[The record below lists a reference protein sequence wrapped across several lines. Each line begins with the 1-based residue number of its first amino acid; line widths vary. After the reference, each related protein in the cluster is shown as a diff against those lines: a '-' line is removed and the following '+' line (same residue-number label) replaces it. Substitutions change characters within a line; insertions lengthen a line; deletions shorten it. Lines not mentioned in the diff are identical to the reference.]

1 MNKGW
6 GIIALVVAGL
16 YWLQA
21 VLIPLALAVLLT
33 FLLSPVVGTLQ
44 RRGLGRVP
52 SVLVTVLLAL
62 SILGGIGWTLTRQL
76 VTLADE
82 LPRYSLNIHHRIAD
96 LRGASKGGSVEKVQ
110 KTVEDVVGEIQKTDT
125 PGVTRQKPVAVVLE
139 PPSILVHLPN
149 LLQALASAGV
159 VTVLMI
165 FMLLERRELRDR
177 VILLIGYRRMT
188 ATTRALDE
196 AGARISRYLLMQSI
210 INGSFGV
217 AVGLGLFLIGVPYA
231 VTWGSLAAALR
242 FIPYLGAFVAALL
255 PLALSLA
262 VFPGWLQPALVVG
275 LFLVLEPITGS
286 VMEPWLYGQ
295 SAGVSQVALLI
306 AVTFWAWLW
315 GPVGLLM
322 ATPLTVCLIVLGKHL
337 PALGFIVVLMG
348 DRPVIEAKARYYQR
362 LLARDQDEATDIV
375 EAYVNTDG
383 RESVYDTVLLPAL
396 YYAKQDRDRG
406 LLSEGDAQ
414 FVGQATR
421 EILDVLAHDAPAPS
435 ERDPGDHPGTD
446 TRVRI
451 VGCPARDEA
460 DVLALEMVRH
470 LLDPARYRMEVSRTG
485 MLVAEVLA
493 WVDLHRPAL
502 VCIGAV
508 APGGLSQA
516 RHLCKRLRSQC
527 PELKIVVGR
536 WGLHDEKDADR
547 QHLLAAGADH
557 VETTVLDTQR
567 TLALVGLTRGQ
578 PRPGV
583 ATAAGSGGRCPSR
596 AAGGCDWRPALSAAV
611 AVEASASEQTA
622 RRLYPAVRSV
632 HRPCCRRRPFV
643 GWIRPRSLLP
653 RQSRAVLARV
663 LAIDPASA
671 PAASAAA
678 PGPAAGPD
686 ACAP

>member
-6 GIIALVVAGL
+6 GIIALVLAGL

-33 FLLSPVVGTLQ
+33 FLLSPVVSTLQ

-52 SVLVTVLLAL
+52 SVLVTALLAL

-82 LPRYSLNIHHRIAD
+82 LPRYSLNIHRRIAD
-96 LRGASKGGSVEKVQ
+96 LRGASKGGFVEKVQ
-110 KTVEDVVGEIQKTDT
+110 KAVEDVVGEIQKTDT
-125 PGVTRQKPVAVVLE
+125 LGVTRQKPVAVVLE
-139 PPSILVHLPN
+139 PPSILIHLPN
-149 LLQALASAGV
+149 LLQALAGAGV
-159 VTVLMI
+159 VTVLVI

-242 FIPYLGAFVAALL
+242 FIPYLGAFIAVLL

-275 LFLVLEPITGS
+275 LFLVLELITGS

-306 AVTFWAWLW
+306 ALTFWTWLW

-362 LLARDQDEATDIV
+362 LLARDQDEAIDIV

-470 LLDPARYRMEVSRTG
+470 LLDPARYRMEVSRAG

-502 VCIGAV
+502 LCIGAV

-567 TLALVGLTRGQ
+567 TLAQLGLTLG
-578 PRPGV
+578 
-583 ATAAGSGGRCPSR
+583 R
-596 AAGGCDWRPALSAAV
+596 AAPESPPTPAPEVVPWTTPTTS
-611 AVEASASEQTA
+611 TA
-622 RRLYPAVRSV
+622 
-632 HRPCCRRRPFV
+632 HE
-643 GWIRPRSLLP
+643 
-653 RQSRAVLARV
+653 RARGAE
-663 LAIDPASA
+663 PT
-671 PAASAAA
+671 P
-678 PGPAAGPD
+678 
-686 ACAP
+686 

>member
-1 MNKGW
+1 MPKSW

-21 VLIPLALAVLLT
+21 VLIPMALAVLLT

-62 SILGGIGWTLTRQL
+62 AILGGTGWTLTRQL

-96 LRGASKGGSVEKVQ
+96 LRGASQGGSMEKVQ
-110 KTVEDVVGEIQKTDT
+110 KAVEDVVGELQKTGKV
-125 PGVTRQKPVAVVLE
+125 GVLGRQPLAVVLE
-139 PPSILVHLPN
+139 PPSILAHLPS
-149 LLQALASAGV
+149 LLQALTSAAV

-188 ATTRALDE
+188 ATTKALDE
-196 AGARISRYLLMQSI
+196 AGVRISRYLLMQSI

-242 FIPYLGAFVAALL
+242 FIPYLGAFVAVLL

-262 VFPGWLQPALVVG
+262 VDPGWLQPALVVG
-275 LFLVLEPITGS
+275 LFLVLELITGW

-295 SAGVSQVALLI
+295 SAGVSPVALLI
-306 AVTFWAWLW
+306 ALTFWTWLW

-322 ATPLTVCLIVLGKHL
+322 ATPLTVCLVVLGKYL

-362 LLARDQDEATDIV
+362 LLARDQDEAIDIV

-383 RESVYDTVLLPAL
+383 RESVYDAVLLPAL

-421 EILDVLAHDAPAPS
+421 EILDVLARDAPAHS
-435 ERDPGDHPGTD
+435 ERDTGDLSVSDPGDTP
-446 TRVRI
+446 VRI
-451 VGCPARDEA
+451 LGCPARDEA
-460 DVLALEMVRH
+460 DGVALEMVRH
-470 LLDPARYRMEVSRTG
+470 LLDPARYRIEVSGTG
-485 MLVAEVLA
+485 MLTAEVVA
-493 WVDLHRPAL
+493 RVDLDRPAL
-502 VCIGAV
+502 LCIGAV

-516 RHLCKRLRSQC
+516 RHLCKRLRSLY

-536 WGLHDEKDADR
+536 WGLHDEKDTDR
-547 QHLLAAGADH
+547 QHLLAAGADY

-567 TLALVGLTRGQ
+567 TLAQVGLTLG
-578 PRPGV
+578 RPAPESPPTLV
-583 ATAAGSGGRCPSR
+583 PEIAPWTTSTTVTAGSRT
-596 AAGGCDWRPALSAAV
+596 D
-611 AVEASASEQTA
+611 
-622 RRLYPAVRSV
+622 
-632 HRPCCRRRPFV
+632 
-643 GWIRPRSLLP
+643 
-653 RQSRAVLARV
+653 
-663 LAIDPASA
+663 
-671 PAASAAA
+671 
-678 PGPAAGPD
+678 
-686 ACAP
+686 

>member
-1 MNKGW
+1 
-6 GIIALVVAGL
+6 
-16 YWLQA
+16 
-21 VLIPLALAVLLT
+21 
-33 FLLSPVVGTLQ
+33 
-44 RRGLGRVP
+44 
-52 SVLVTVLLAL
+52 
-62 SILGGIGWTLTRQL
+62 
-76 VTLADE
+76 
-82 LPRYSLNIHHRIAD
+82 
-96 LRGASKGGSVEKVQ
+96 
-110 KTVEDVVGEIQKTDT
+110 
-125 PGVTRQKPVAVVLE
+125 
-139 PPSILVHLPN
+139 
-149 LLQALASAGV
+149 
-159 VTVLMI
+159 
-165 FMLLERRELRDR
+165 
-177 VILLIGYRRMT
+177 
-188 ATTRALDE
+188 
-196 AGARISRYLLMQSI
+196 
-210 INGSFGV
+210 
-217 AVGLGLFLIGVPYA
+217 
-231 VTWGSLAAALR
+231 
-242 FIPYLGAFVAALL
+242 
-255 PLALSLA
+255 
-262 VFPGWLQPALVVG
+262 
-275 LFLVLEPITGS
+275 
-286 VMEPWLYGQ
+286 MEPWLYGQ
-295 SAGVSQVALLI
+295 SAGVSHVALLI
-306 AVTFWAWLW
+306 ALTFWTWLW

-362 LLARDQDEATDIV
+362 LLARDQDEAADIV

-460 DVLALEMVRH
+460 DVLALEMVGH

-502 VCIGAV
+502 LCIGAV

-536 WGLHDEKDADR
+536 WGLHDEQDADR

-567 TLALVGLTRGQ
+567 TLVLVGLTRGH
-578 PRPGV
+578 PAPESPPTPAPEV
-583 ATAAGSGGRCPSR
+583 VPWTAPTTATALGR
-596 AAGGCDWRPALSAAV
+596 AQGA
-611 AVEASASEQTA
+611 
-622 RRLYPAVRSV
+622 
-632 HRPCCRRRPFV
+632 
-643 GWIRPRSLLP
+643 
-653 RQSRAVLARV
+653 
-663 LAIDPASA
+663 
-671 PAASAAA
+671 
-678 PGPAAGPD
+678 
-686 ACAP
+686 

>member
-16 YWLQA
+16 YWLQG
-21 VLIPLALAVLLT
+21 VLIPIALAVLLT
-33 FLLSPVVGTLQ
+33 FLLSPVVGSLQ

-52 SVLVTVLLAL
+52 AVLVTVILAL
-62 SILGGIGWTLTRQL
+62 SILGGIGWAVTRQL

-82 LPRYSLNIHHRIAD
+82 LPQYSLNIQHRIAD

-110 KTVEDVVGEIQKTDT
+110 KTVEDVVGEIQKADKA
-125 PGVTRQKPVAVVLE
+125 GLTRQKPVAVVLE
-139 PPSILVHLPN
+139 SRSILGHLPT
-149 LLQALASAGV
+149 LLQALASALV

-165 FMLLERRELRDR
+165 FMLLERREIRDR
-177 VILLIGYRRMT
+177 LILLIGYRRMT
-188 ATTRALDE
+188 ATTKALDE
-196 AGARISRYLLMQSI
+196 AGTRISRYLLMQSI

-231 VTWGSLAAALR
+231 VIWGSLAAALR
-242 FIPYLGAFVAALL
+242 FIPYVGAFVAALL

-262 VFPGWLQPALVVG
+262 VLPGWLQPALVVG
-275 LFLVLEPITGS
+275 LFLVLELVTNV

-306 AVTFWAWLW
+306 AVIFWSWLW
-315 GPVGLLM
+315 GPVGLLL

-375 EAYVNTDG
+375 EAYVSADG

-421 EILDVLAHDAPAPS
+421 EILDVLAHDTPALS
-435 ERDPGDHPGTD
+435 ERDTGDLSVSDPGAD

-460 DVLALEMVRH
+460 DALALEMVRH
-470 LLDPARYRMEVSRTG
+470 LLDPARYRLEVSETG
-485 MLVAEVLA
+485 MLTAEVVA

-502 VCIGAV
+502 LCIGAV

-557 VETTVLDTQR
+557 IETTVLDTQR
-567 TLALVGLTRGQ
+567 TLAQLGLTLG
-578 PRPGV
+578 
-583 ATAAGSGGRCPSR
+583 
-596 AAGGCDWRPALSAAV
+596 RPAPESPPTPPLEVVPWTAPTTATLFGQGQD
-611 AVEASASEQTA
+611 AS
-622 RRLYPAVRSV
+622 
-632 HRPCCRRRPFV
+632 
-643 GWIRPRSLLP
+643 
-653 RQSRAVLARV
+653 
-663 LAIDPASA
+663 PAS
-671 PAASAAA
+671 
-678 PGPAAGPD
+678 
-686 ACAP
+686 

>member
-6 GIIALVVAGL
+6 GIIALVVAAL
-16 YWLQA
+16 YWLQG
-21 VLIPLALAVLLT
+21 VLIPMALAVLLT

-52 SVLVTVLLAL
+52 AVLVTVVLAL
-62 SILGGIGWTLTRQL
+62 SVLGGIGWALTHQL

-82 LPRYSLNIHHRIAD
+82 LPRYSLNIQHRIAD
-96 LRGASKGGSVEKVQ
+96 VRGASKGGSVEKVQ
-110 KTVEDVVGEIQKTDT
+110 KTVDDVVGEIQKTDK
-125 PGVTRQKPVAVVLE
+125 PGVTRQRPVAVALE
-139 PPSILVHLPN
+139 PPSILAHLPT
-149 LLQALASAGV
+149 LLQALASALV

-177 VILLIGYRRMT
+177 LILLIGYRRMT

-231 VTWGSLAAALR
+231 VIWGSLAAALR
-242 FIPYLGAFVAALL
+242 FIPYVGSSVAAVLA
-255 PLALSLA
+255 LALSLA

-275 LFLVLEPITGS
+275 LFLVLDLVIM
-286 VMEPWLYGQ
+286 VIEPWLYGQ

-306 AVTFWAWLW
+306 AVIFWTWLW
-315 GPVGLLM
+315 GPVGLLL
-322 ATPLTVCLIVLGKHL
+322 ATPLTVCLVVLGKHL
-337 PALGFIVVLMG
+337 PALGFIVVLLG

-362 LLARDQDEATDIV
+362 LLARDQDEAADIV
-375 EAYVNTDG
+375 EAYVNEDG
-383 RESVYDTVLLPAL
+383 RESVYDAVLLPAL

-406 LLSEGDAQ
+406 LLTEGDAQ

-421 EILDVLAHDAPAPS
+421 EILDDLAHDASAPP
-435 ERDPGDHPGTD
+435 ERDTGDLSVSDPGAD
-446 TRVRI
+446 TRVQI

-460 DVLALEMVRH
+460 DALALEMVRH
-470 LLDPARYRMEVSRTG
+470 LLDPARYRIEMIGAS
-485 MLVAEVLA
+485 MLTAEVVA

-502 VCIGAV
+502 LCIGAV

-536 WGLHDEKDADR
+536 WGLHDEKDLDR

-567 TLALVGLTRGQ
+567 TLTQVGLTLE
-578 PRPGV
+578 
-583 ATAAGSGGRCPSR
+583 
-596 AAGGCDWRPALSAAV
+596 RPAPALGKDAPV
-611 AVEASASEQTA
+611 TA
-622 RRLYPAVRSV
+622 E
-632 HRPCCRRRPFV
+632 
-643 GWIRPRSLLP
+643 G
-653 RQSRAVLARV
+653 
-663 LAIDPASA
+663 
-671 PAASAAA
+671 
-678 PGPAAGPD
+678 
-686 ACAP
+686 

>member
-1 MNKGW
+1 MNKSW

-21 VLIPLALAVLLT
+21 VLIPMALAVLLT
-33 FLLSPVVGTLQ
+33 FLLSPVVGILQ
-44 RRGLGRVP
+44 RRGLGRVLA
-52 SVLVTVLLAL
+52 VLVTVVLAL
-62 SILGGIGWTLTRQL
+62 SLLGGIGWTLTRQL

-82 LPRYSLNIHHRIAD
+82 LPRYSLNIHHRIAN

-110 KTVEDVVGEIQKTDT
+110 KTVEDVVGEIQKTDKLT
-125 PGVTRQKPVAVVLE
+125 GPKPVAVVLE
-139 PPSILVHLPN
+139 PPSILAHLPN
-149 LLQALASAGV
+149 FLQALASAGV
-159 VTVLMI
+159 VAVLAI

-231 VTWGSLAAALR
+231 VIWGSLAAALR
-242 FIPYLGAFVAALL
+242 FIPYVGAFVAALL

-275 LFLVLEPITGS
+275 LFLVLELVTS
-286 VMEPWLYGQ
+286 MVMEPWLYGQ
-295 SAGVSQVALLI
+295 SAGVSQLALLV
-306 AVTFWAWLW
+306 AVTFWTWLW
-315 GPVGLLM
+315 GPVGLLL

-337 PALGFIVVLMG
+337 PGLGFIVVLMG
-348 DRPVIEAKARYYQR
+348 DRPVIEPKARYYQR

-375 EAYVNTDG
+375 EAYVSADG
-383 RESVYDTVLLPAL
+383 RESVYDAVLLPAL

-421 EILDVLAHDAPAPS
+421 EILDVLAHDVPGPS
-435 ERDPGDHPGTD
+435 ESDPGDLSVGGPGAD

-460 DVLALEMVRH
+460 DALALEMVRH
-470 LLDPARYRMEVSRTG
+470 LLDPARYRIEVIGDS
-485 MLVAEVLA
+485 MLTAEVVA

-502 VCIGAV
+502 LCIGAV

-547 QHLLAAGADH
+547 QHLLAAGADY
-557 VETTVLDTQR
+557 VETTLLDTQR
-567 TLALVGLTRGQ
+567 ALAQVGLTLG
-578 PRPGV
+578 PRAPESPPTLGPEVVPG
-583 ATAAGSGGRCPSR
+583 
-596 AAGGCDWRPALSAAV
+596 
-611 AVEASASEQTA
+611 
-622 RRLYPAVRSV
+622 
-632 HRPCCRRRPFV
+632 
-643 GWIRPRSLLP
+643 
-653 RQSRAVLARV
+653 
-663 LAIDPASA
+663 
-671 PAASAAA
+671 
-678 PGPAAGPD
+678 
-686 ACAP
+686 

>member
-1 MNKGW
+1 MPKGW

-33 FLLSPVVGTLQ
+33 FLLSPVVGALQ

-62 SILGGIGWTLTRQL
+62 SILGAIGWTLTRQL

-96 LRGASKGGSVEKVQ
+96 LRGASQGGSMEKVQ
-110 KTVEDVVGEIQKTDT
+110 KAVEDVVGEIQKTGKVGG
-125 PGVTRQKPVAVVLE
+125 PGPKPLAVVLE
-139 PPSILVHLPN
+139 PQSIFAHLPT

-188 ATTRALDE
+188 ATTKALDE
-196 AGARISRYLLMQSI
+196 AGVRISRYLLVQSL

-217 AVGLGLFLIGVPYA
+217 AVGLGLFLIGVPHA
-231 VTWGSLAAALR
+231 VTWGCLAAALR
-242 FIPYLGAFVAALL
+242 FIPYLGAFVALLL
-255 PLALSLA
+255 PLAVSLA

-275 LFLVLEPITGS
+275 LILVLELITGW

-295 SAGVSQVALLI
+295 SAGVSPVALLI
-306 AVTFWAWLW
+306 ALTFWTWLW

-337 PALGFIVVLMG
+337 PALRGIVVLMG

-362 LLARDQDEATDIV
+362 LLARDQDEAINIV
-375 EAYVNTDG
+375 EAYVSTDG
-383 RESVYDTVLLPAL
+383 RESVYDAVLLPAL

-421 EILDVLAHDAPAPS
+421 DILDVLAHDAPGPS
-435 ERDPGDHPGTD
+435 EKDTGDGSVSDPAGPP
-446 TRVRI
+446 VRI
-451 VGCPARDEA
+451 LGCPARDEA
-460 DVLALEMVRH
+460 DAVALEMVQH
-470 LLDPARYRMEVSRTG
+470 LLDPARYRIEVSGTG
-485 MLVAEVLA
+485 MLTAEVIA
-493 WVDLHRPAL
+493 RVDLDRPAL
-502 VCIGAV
+502 LCIGAV

-516 RHLCKRLRSQC
+516 RHLCKRLRSQY

-536 WGLHDEKDADR
+536 WGLHDAKDTDR
-547 QHLLAAGADH
+547 QHLLAAGADY

-567 TLALVGLTRGQ
+567 TLAQVGLTLGH
-578 PRPGV
+578 PAPESPPV
-583 ATAAGSGGRCPSR
+583 VPWITPTTVTALGR
-596 AAGGCDWRPALSAAV
+596 AQGA
-611 AVEASASEQTA
+611 
-622 RRLYPAVRSV
+622 
-632 HRPCCRRRPFV
+632 
-643 GWIRPRSLLP
+643 
-653 RQSRAVLARV
+653 
-663 LAIDPASA
+663 
-671 PAASAAA
+671 
-678 PGPAAGPD
+678 
-686 ACAP
+686 

>member
-1 MNKGW
+1 VNKGW
-6 GIIALVVAGL
+6 GIVALVVVGL

-62 SILGGIGWTLTRQL
+62 SILGVIGWTLTRQL

-82 LPRYSLNIHHRIAD
+82 LPQYSLNVHQRIAD
-96 LRGASKGGSVEKVQ
+96 LHGASQGGSMEKVQ
-110 KTVEDVVGEIQKTDT
+110 QAVEDVVGELQKTGKGG
-125 PGVTRQKPVAVVLE
+125 PGPKPLAVVLE
-139 PPSILVHLPN
+139 PPSILAHLPT

-210 INGSFGV
+210 IDGSFGV

-231 VTWGSLAAALR
+231 VIWGSLAAALR
-242 FIPYLGAFVAALL
+242 FIPYVGTFVAALL

-275 LFLVLEPITGS
+275 LFFVLQLVAGS

-306 AVTFWAWLW
+306 AVIFWAWLW
-315 GPVGLLM
+315 GPVGLLL

-362 LLARDQDEATDIV
+362 LLARDQDEAADIV
-375 EAYVNTDG
+375 ETYVNADG
-383 RESVYDTVLLPAL
+383 RESVYDAVLLPAL

-414 FVGQATR
+414 FVEQATR
-421 EILDVLAHDAPAPS
+421 EILDVLAHDTPAPS
-435 ERDPGDHPGTD
+435 ERDTGNLSVSDPGAD

-451 VGCPARDEA
+451 AGCPVRDEA
-460 DVLALEMVRH
+460 DALALEMVRH
-470 LLDPARYRMEVSRTG
+470 LLDPARYRIEVIGTG
-485 MLVAEVLA
+485 MLTAEVVA
-493 WVDLHRPAL
+493 WVDLHRPVL
-502 VCIGAV
+502 LCIGAV

-527 PELKIVVGR
+527 PELTIVVGR
-536 WGLHDEKDADR
+536 WGLHDEKETDR

-567 TLALVGLTRGQ
+567 ALAQVGLTLG
-578 PRPGV
+578 
-583 ATAAGSGGRCPSR
+583 
-596 AAGGCDWRPALSAAV
+596 RPAPES
-611 AVEASASEQTA
+611 
-622 RRLYPAVRSV
+622 P
-632 HRPCCRRRPFV
+632 PP
-643 GWIRPRSLLP
+643 
-653 RQSRAVLARV
+653 LAPEV
-663 LAIDPASA
+663 VP
-671 PAASAAA
+671 
-678 PGPAAGPD
+678 
-686 ACAP
+686 

>member
-1 MNKGW
+1 MSKSW
-6 GIIALVVAGL
+6 GIIALVVGGL

-21 VLIPLALAVLLT
+21 VLIPMALAVLLT
-33 FLLSPVVGTLQ
+33 FLLSPVVGALQ

-52 SVLVTVLLAL
+52 AVLVTVVLAL
-62 SILGGIGWTLTRQL
+62 SVLGGIGWTLTRQL
-76 VTLADE
+76 MTLADE
-82 LPRYSLNIHHRIAD
+82 LPRYSLNIHQRIAD

-110 KTVEDVVGEIQKTDT
+110 KTVEDVVGEIQKTDKLT
-125 PGVTRQKPVAVVLE
+125 GAKPVAVVLK
-139 PPSILVHLPN
+139 PPSILVHLPT
-149 LLQALASAGV
+149 LLQALASAVV
-159 VTVLMI
+159 VTVLTI

-231 VTWGSLAAALR
+231 VIWGSLAATLR
-242 FIPYLGAFVAALL
+242 FIPYVGAFVAALL

-275 LFLVLEPITGS
+275 LFLVLELVTS
-286 VMEPWLYGQ
+286 MVMEPWLYGQ

-306 AVTFWAWLW
+306 AVIFWTWLW
-315 GPVGLLM
+315 GPVGLLL

-375 EAYVNTDG
+375 EAYVSADG
-383 RESVYDTVLLPAL
+383 RESVYDAVLLPAL

-406 LLSEGDAQ
+406 LLTEDDAQ

-435 ERDPGDHPGTD
+435 ERDPGELSVSGPDANTQ
-446 TRVRI
+446 VQI
-451 VGCPARDEA
+451 IGCPARDEA
-460 DVLALEMVRH
+460 DALALEMVRH
-470 LLDPARYRMEVSRTG
+470 LLDPARYRIEVRGTG
-485 MLVAEVLA
+485 MLTAEVVA

-502 VCIGAV
+502 LCIGTV

-536 WGLHDEKDADR
+536 WGLHDEKDTDR
-547 QHLLAAGADH
+547 QDLLAAGADY

-567 TLALVGLTRGQ
+567 ALAQVGLTLGH
-578 PRPGV
+578 PAPESPPTLVPEV
-583 ATAAGSGGRCPSR
+583 AP
-596 AAGGCDWRPALSAAV
+596 
-611 AVEASASEQTA
+611 
-622 RRLYPAVRSV
+622 
-632 HRPCCRRRPFV
+632 
-643 GWIRPRSLLP
+643 
-653 RQSRAVLARV
+653 
-663 LAIDPASA
+663 
-671 PAASAAA
+671 
-678 PGPAAGPD
+678 
-686 ACAP
+686 

>member
-6 GIIALVVAGL
+6 GILALVVAGL

-62 SILGGIGWTLTRQL
+62 SILGATGWTLTRQL

-82 LPRYSLNIHHRIAD
+82 LPRYRLNIHHRIAD
-96 LRGASKGGSVEKVQ
+96 LRGASQGGSMEKVQ
-110 KTVEDVVGEIQKTDT
+110 HAVEDVVGELQKTGKAGG
-125 PGVTRQKPVAVVLE
+125 PGPKPLAVVLE
-139 PPSILVHLPN
+139 PPSILAHLPT

-188 ATTRALDE
+188 AATKALDE
-196 AGARISRYLLMQSI
+196 AGARISRYLLMQSL
-210 INGSFGV
+210 INGGFGV
-217 AVGLGLFLIGVPYA
+217 AVGLGLFLVGVPYA
-231 VTWGSLAAALR
+231 VTWGCLAAALR
-242 FIPYLGAFVAALL
+242 FIPYLGAFVALLL

-275 LFLVLEPITGS
+275 LFLVLELTTGW

-295 SAGVSQVALLI
+295 SAGVSPVALLI
-306 AVTFWAWLW
+306 ALTFWTWLW

-322 ATPLTVCLIVLGKHL
+322 ATPLTVCLLVLGKHL
-337 PALGFIVVLMG
+337 PALRSIVVLMG

-362 LLARDQDEATDIV
+362 LLARDQDEAIDIV
-375 EAYVNTDG
+375 EACVNTDG
-383 RESVYDTVLLPAL
+383 RESVYDAVLLPAL

-406 LLSEGDAQ
+406 LLSEDDAQ

-421 EILDVLAHDAPAPS
+421 EILDVLAHDAPVS
-435 ERDPGDHPGTD
+435 SVRDSGNLSVNDPGDTP
-446 TRVRI
+446 VRI
-451 VGCPARDEA
+451 LGCPARDEA
-460 DVLALEMVRH
+460 DAVALEMVRH
-470 LLDPARYRMEVSRTG
+470 LLDPARYRIEVSGTG
-485 MLVAEVLA
+485 MLTAEVVA
-493 WVDLHRPAL
+493 RVDLDRPGL
-502 VCIGAV
+502 LCIGAV

-516 RHLCKRLRSQC
+516 RHLCKRLRSQY

-536 WGLHDEKDADR
+536 WGLHDEKDTDR
-547 QHLLAAGADH
+547 EHLLAAGADY

-567 TLALVGLTRGQ
+567 ALAQVALTLG
-578 PRPGV
+578 
-583 ATAAGSGGRCPSR
+583 
-596 AAGGCDWRPALSAAV
+596 RPARESPPTLVPEVVPWIAPTMG
-611 AVEASASEQTA
+611 TA
-622 RRLYPAVRSV
+622 LE
-632 HRPCCRRRPFV
+632 
-643 GWIRPRSLLP
+643 
-653 RQSRAVLARV
+653 RAQGA
-663 LAIDPASA
+663 
-671 PAASAAA
+671 
-678 PGPAAGPD
+678 
-686 ACAP
+686 

>member
-1 MNKGW
+1 MKAW

-33 FLLSPVVGTLQ
+33 FLLSPVVSTLQ

-52 SVLVTVLLAL
+52 SVLLTAFLAL
-62 SILGGIGWTLTRQL
+62 SILGGIGWTLTRQV
-76 VTLADE
+76 VTLADD
-82 LPRYSLNIHHRIAD
+82 LPRYSLNIRQRIAD
-96 LRGASKGGSVEKVQ
+96 LRGASKGSSVEKVQ
-110 KTVEDVVGEIQKTDT
+110 KAVEDVVGEIQKTGAPSVT
-125 PGVTRQKPVAVVLE
+125 PQKPPLAVVLQSS
-139 PPSILVHLPN
+139 SILVHLPN
-149 LLQALASAGV
+149 LLHALAAAGV
-159 VTVLMI
+159 VTVLVI
-165 FMLLERRELRDR
+165 FMLLERLELRDR

-210 INGSFGV
+210 VNGSFGV

-231 VTWGSLAAALR
+231 VTWGCLAAALR
-242 FIPYLGAFVAALL
+242 FIPYLGAFVALLL
-255 PLALSLA
+255 PLAISLA
-262 VFPGWLQPALVVG
+262 VFPGWLEPALVVG
-275 LFLVLEPITGS
+275 LFLVLELITGS
-286 VMEPWLYGQ
+286 GLEPWLYGQ

-306 AVTFWAWLW
+306 ALIFWAWLW

-337 PALGFIVVLMG
+337 PALGFLVVLMG

-362 LLARDQDEATDIV
+362 LLARDQDEASDIV
-375 EAYVNTDG
+375 EAYVSTDG

-421 EILDVLAHDAPAPS
+421 EILDVLAHDARAS
-435 ERDPGDHPGTD
+435 AERDPGDPLGSD
-446 TRVRI
+446 TPVRI
-451 VGCPARDEA
+451 VGCPAQDEA
-460 DVLALEMVRH
+460 DVLGLEMLRH

-485 MLVAEVLA
+485 TPVVELLA

-508 APGGLSQA
+508 GPGGLSQA

-536 WGLHDEKDADR
+536 WGLHDELDADC
-547 QHLLAAGADH
+547 QQLLAAGADH
-557 VETTVLDTQR
+557 VETTVIDTQR
-567 TLALVGLTRGQ
+567 TLVLVGLALGHAAPEPLTD
-578 PRPGV
+578 
-583 ATAAGSGGRCPSR
+583 AGSGDGAMGRPDDGHRARACPGRVTGVVRRGRCRR
-596 AAGGCDWRPALSAAV
+596 AHS
-611 AVEASASEQTA
+611 
-622 RRLYPAVRSV
+622 
-632 HRPCCRRRPFV
+632 
-643 GWIRPRSLLP
+643 
-653 RQSRAVLARV
+653 
-663 LAIDPASA
+663 
-671 PAASAAA
+671 
-678 PGPAAGPD
+678 
-686 ACAP
+686 

>member
-21 VLIPLALAVLLT
+21 VLIPLALAVLLS
-33 FLLSPVVGTLQ
+33 FLLSPVVSTLQ

-62 SILGGIGWTLTRQL
+62 SILGGIGWTLTRQV

-82 LPRYSLNIHHRIAD
+82 LPQYRLNIHHRIAD
-96 LRGASKGGSVEKVQ
+96 LRGASKGGTMEKVQ
-110 KTVEDVVGEIQKTDT
+110 KAVEDLVGEIQKTDT
-125 PGVTRQKPVAVVLE
+125 LDVTRQKPVAVVLE
-139 PPSILVHLPN
+139 APSILVHLPN

-159 VTVLMI
+159 VAVLVI

-210 INGSFGV
+210 INGGFGV

-242 FIPYLGAFVAALL
+242 FIPYLGAFVAMLL

-306 AVTFWAWLW
+306 ALTFWTWLW
-315 GPVGLLM
+315 GPAGLLM
-322 ATPLTVCLIVLGKHL
+322 ATPLTVCLVVLGKHL

-362 LLARDQDEATDIV
+362 LLARDQDEASDIV

-435 ERDPGDHPGTD
+435 EGDPGDRPGSD

-460 DVLALEMVRH
+460 DVLAFEMVRH
-470 LLDPARYRMEVSRTG
+470 LLDSARYRMEVSRPG

-502 VCIGAV
+502 LCIGAV

-516 RHLCKRLRSQC
+516 RHLCKRLRSQY
-527 PELKIVVGR
+527 PELNIVVGR
-536 WGLHDEKDADR
+536 WGLHDEQDADR

-567 TLALVGLTRGQ
+567 RLVLVGLTRGH
-578 PRPGV
+578 PAPESPPPPAPEV
-583 ATAAGSGGRCPSR
+583 ALRTVPTTVTALGRTQ
-596 AAGGCDWRPALSAAV
+596 AA
-611 AVEASASEQTA
+611 
-622 RRLYPAVRSV
+622 
-632 HRPCCRRRPFV
+632 
-643 GWIRPRSLLP
+643 
-653 RQSRAVLARV
+653 
-663 LAIDPASA
+663 
-671 PAASAAA
+671 
-678 PGPAAGPD
+678 
-686 ACAP
+686 

>member
-1 MNKGW
+1 MGWMVQHSGRKTSTSDMNKGW
-6 GIIALVVAGL
+6 VIIALVVAGL

-21 VLIPLALAVLLT
+21 VLIPIALAILLT

-52 SVLVTVLLAL
+52 AVLVTVVLAL
-62 SILGGIGWTLTRQL
+62 SVLGGIGWMLTHQL
-76 VTLADE
+76 LTLADE
-82 LPRYSLNIHHRIAD
+82 LPRYSLNIHHRITD

-110 KTVEDVVGEIQKTDT
+110 KTVEDVVGEIQKTDKA
-125 PGVTRQKPVAVVLE
+125 TRQKPIAVVLE
-139 PPSILVHLPN
+139 PPSILAHLPT
-149 LLQALASAGV
+149 LLQALASAVV

-165 FMLLERRELRDR
+165 FMLLERREFRDR
-177 VILLIGYRRMT
+177 MILLIGYRRMT

-196 AGARISRYLLMQSI
+196 AGARISRYLLTQSI
-210 INGSFGV
+210 INGSFGA
-217 AVGLGLFLIGVPYA
+217 AVGLGLFLIGIPYA
-231 VTWGSLAAALR
+231 VIWGALAAALR
-242 FIPYLGAFVAALL
+242 FIPYVGAFVAALL

-275 LFLVLEPITGS
+275 LFLVLDLVTS
-286 VMEPWLYGQ
+286 TVMEPWLYGQ

-306 AVTFWAWLW
+306 AVTFWTWLW
-315 GPVGLLM
+315 GPVGLLL

-375 EAYVNTDG
+375 EAYVSANG
-383 RESVYDTVLLPAL
+383 RESIYDAVLLPAL

-406 LLSEGDAQ
+406 LLTEGDAQ

-435 ERDPGDHPGTD
+435 ERDPGADIWI
-446 TRVRI
+446 RI

-460 DVLALEMVRH
+460 DALALEMVRH
-470 LLDPARYRMEVSRTG
+470 LLDPARYRIEVVGAS
-485 MLVAEVLA
+485 MLTAEVVA

-502 VCIGAV
+502 LCIGAV

-536 WGLHDEKDADR
+536 WGLHDEMETDR
-547 QHLLAAGADH
+547 QHLLAAGADY
-557 VETTVLDTQR
+557 VETTVLDTRR
-567 TLALVGLTRGQ
+567 TLAQAALTLG
-578 PRPGV
+578 
-583 ATAAGSGGRCPSR
+583 
-596 AAGGCDWRPALSAAV
+596 RPAQESPPTLV
-611 AVEASASEQTA
+611 
-622 RRLYPAVRSV
+622 P
-632 HRPCCRRRPFV
+632 V
-643 GWIRPRSLLP
+643 G
-653 RQSRAVLARV
+653 
-663 LAIDPASA
+663 
-671 PAASAAA
+671 
-678 PGPAAGPD
+678 
-686 ACAP
+686 

>member
-33 FLLSPVVGTLQ
+33 FLLSPVVGSLQ

-82 LPRYSLNIHHRIAD
+82 LPRYSLNIHRRIAD

-110 KTVEDVVGEIQKTDT
+110 KAVEDVVGEIQKTDT
-125 PGVTRQKPVAVVLE
+125 PGATRQKPVAVVLE

-149 LLQALASAGV
+149 LLQALASAGL

-210 INGSFGV
+210 INGSFGL

-231 VTWGSLAAALR
+231 VTWGPWRPPFGSSR
-242 FIPYLGAFVAALL
+242 TWGHSSRRSCRL
-255 PLALSLA
+255 PSVWRCSRGGSSRRWLS
-262 VFPGWLQPALVVG
+262 G
-275 LFLVLEPITGS
+275 LFLVLELITGS

-295 SAGVSQVALLI
+295 SAGVSHVALLI

-337 PALGFIVVLMG
+337 PALGFLVVLMG
-348 DRPVIEAKARYYQR
+348 DRPVTEAKARYYQR
-362 LLARDQDEATDIV
+362 LLARDLDEATDIV

-421 EILDVLAHDAPAPS
+421 EILDAARPRRARLRRAGPRGSPRHRHPGPDRRVSRSRRGGCLGARDGATPARPGAAPDGREQDRDAYGRGARLGRPAPPRACLHRDGGPWRLEPGATSLQAPALATSGAQDRGGSLGSPRRNGCRSPAAARGRSRSRRNDGARYTTDAGDGGAYARPRRSGIATDAGSRRRAMDRPDDSRRARAFSRRVTGILNRVDQDQGPRRNSFLAWAPS
-435 ERDPGDHPGTD
+435 LPGT
-446 TRVRI
+446 
-451 VGCPARDEA
+451 
-460 DVLALEMVRH
+460 
-470 LLDPARYRMEVSRTG
+470 
-485 MLVAEVLA
+485 LV
-493 WVDLHRPAL
+493 H
-502 VCIGAV
+502 
-508 APGGLSQA
+508 
-516 RHLCKRLRSQC
+516 
-527 PELKIVVGR
+527 
-536 WGLHDEKDADR
+536 
-547 QHLLAAGADH
+547 
-557 VETTVLDTQR
+557 
-567 TLALVGLTRGQ
+567 
-578 PRPGV
+578 
-583 ATAAGSGGRCPSR
+583 
-596 AAGGCDWRPALSAAV
+596 
-611 AVEASASEQTA
+611 
-622 RRLYPAVRSV
+622 
-632 HRPCCRRRPFV
+632 
-643 GWIRPRSLLP
+643 
-653 RQSRAVLARV
+653 
-663 LAIDPASA
+663 
-671 PAASAAA
+671 
-678 PGPAAGPD
+678 
-686 ACAP
+686 

>member
-1 MNKGW
+1 MDLPSVVTRGPTAD
-6 GIIALVVAGL
+6 GGHRGSPAHDLRPFVILATVALGLAGL

-21 VLIPLALAVLLT
+21 VLIPLALSVLLT

-52 SVLVTVLLAL
+52 AVLVTVVLAL
-62 SILGGIGWTLTRQL
+62 SVLGGLGWMLTRQL

-82 LPRYSLNIHHRIAD
+82 LPRYSLNVRQRIAD

-110 KTVEDVVGEIQKTDT
+110 KAVEDVVGEIQKTDT
-125 PGVTRQKPVAVVLE
+125 LGVARQKPVAVVLE
-139 PPSILVHLPN
+139 TPSILVHLPN
-149 LLQALASAGV
+149 LLQALVSAGV
-159 VTVLMI
+159 VTVLAI
-165 FMLLERRELRDR
+165 FMLLERREFRDR

-231 VTWGSLAAALR
+231 VTWGCLAAALR
-242 FIPYLGAFVAALL
+242 FIPYLGAFVALLL
-255 PLALSLA
+255 PLVLSLA

-275 LFLVLEPITGS
+275 LLLVLELITGS

-306 AVTFWAWLW
+306 ALTFWTWLW

-362 LLARDQDEATDIV
+362 LLARDQDEAIDIV

-396 YYAKQDRDRG
+396 YYAKQDHDRG

-421 EILDVLAHDAPAPS
+421 EILDVLVHDAPAPS

-446 TRVRI
+446 TRIQI

-470 LLDPARYRMEVSRTG
+470 LLDPARYQIEMIGTA
-485 MLVAEVLA
+485 MLTAEVVA
-493 WVDLHRPAL
+493 WVDQHRPPL
-502 VCIGAV
+502 LCIGAV
-508 APGGLSQA
+508 APGGLSQT

-547 QHLLAAGADH
+547 QHLLVAGADH

-567 TLALVGLTRGQ
+567 TVVQVGLSLGRSEVVPLTAPTTSTALG
-578 PRPGV
+578 GV
-583 ATAAGSGGRCPSR
+583 HGAS
-596 AAGGCDWRPALSAAV
+596 PA
-611 AVEASASEQTA
+611 
-622 RRLYPAVRSV
+622 P
-632 HRPCCRRRPFV
+632 
-643 GWIRPRSLLP
+643 
-653 RQSRAVLARV
+653 
-663 LAIDPASA
+663 
-671 PAASAAA
+671 
-678 PGPAAGPD
+678 
-686 ACAP
+686 

>member
-1 MNKGW
+1 VNKGW
-6 GIIALVVAGL
+6 GIVALVVVGL

-76 VTLADE
+76 VTLANE
-82 LPRYSLNIHHRIAD
+82 LPQYSLNIHERIAD
-96 LRGASKGGSVEKVQ
+96 LHGASQGGSMEKVQ
-110 KTVEDVVGEIQKTDT
+110 QAVEDVVGELQKTGKGG
-125 PGVTRQKPVAVVLE
+125 PGPKPLAVVLE
-139 PPSILVHLPN
+139 PPSILANLPT
-149 LLQALASAGV
+149 LLQAVASAGV

-196 AGARISRYLLMQSI
+196 AGARISRYLLTQSI

-231 VTWGSLAAALR
+231 VSWGCLAAALR
-242 FIPYLGAFVAALL
+242 FIPYLGAFVALLL

-275 LFLVLEPITGS
+275 LFLVLELTTGW

-295 SAGVSQVALLI
+295 SAGVSPVALLI
-306 AVTFWAWLW
+306 ALTFWTWLW

-337 PALGFIVVLMG
+337 PALRSIVVLMG

-362 LLARDQDEATDIV
+362 LLARDQDEAIDIV
-375 EAYVNTDG
+375 EACVNTDG
-383 RESVYDTVLLPAL
+383 RESVYDAVLLPAL

-406 LLSEGDAQ
+406 LLSEDDAQ

-421 EILDVLAHDAPAPS
+421 EILDVLAHDAPAS
-435 ERDPGDHPGTD
+435 SVRDRGELSVNDPGDTP
-446 TRVRI
+446 VRI
-451 VGCPARDEA
+451 LGCPARDEA
-460 DVLALEMVRH
+460 DAVALGMVRH
-470 LLDPARYRMEVSRTG
+470 LLDPARYRIEVSGTG
-485 MLVAEVLA
+485 MLTAEVVA
-493 WVDLHRPAL
+493 WVGLHRPAL
-502 VCIGAV
+502 LCIGAV

-516 RHLCKRLRSQC
+516 RHLCKRLRSQY
-527 PELKIVVGR
+527 PELKIVIGR
-536 WGLHDEKDADR
+536 WGLHDEKEPDR
-547 QHLLAAGADH
+547 QHLLAAGADY
-557 VETTVLDTQR
+557 VETTVLATQR
-567 TLALVGLTRGQ
+567 ALAQVGLTLG
-578 PRPGV
+578 
-583 ATAAGSGGRCPSR
+583 
-596 AAGGCDWRPALSAAV
+596 RPARESPPTLAERDILA
-611 AVEASASEQTA
+611 EA
-622 RRLYPAVRSV
+622 LRS
-632 HRPCCRRRPFV
+632 
-643 GWIRPRSLLP
+643 
-653 RQSRAVLARV
+653 
-663 LAIDPASA
+663 
-671 PAASAAA
+671 
-678 PGPAAGPD
+678 
-686 ACAP
+686 

>member
-6 GIIALVVAGL
+6 GIIALAAAGL
-16 YWLQA
+16 YWLQP

-33 FLLSPVVGTLQ
+33 FLLSPVVSTLQ

-62 SILGGIGWTLTRQL
+62 SLLGGIGWTLTRQL

-82 LPRYSLNIHHRIAD
+82 LPRYSQNLHHRIAD
-96 LRGASKGGSVEKVQ
+96 LRGASKGGPVEKIQ
-110 KTVEDVVGEIQKTDT
+110 KAVEDVVGEIQKTDT
-125 PGVTRQKPVAVVLE
+125 LGVTRQKPVAVVLE
-139 PPSILVHLPN
+139 APSILVHLPN
-149 LLQALASAGV
+149 LLQALASGGV
-159 VTVLMI
+159 VAVLVI

-231 VTWGSLAAALR
+231 VTWGFLAAALR
-242 FIPYLGAFVAALL
+242 FIPYLGPIVAALL

-262 VFPGWLQPALVVG
+262 VFPGWLQPALVAG

-295 SAGVSQVALLI
+295 SAGVSHVALLI
-306 AVTFWAWLW
+306 ALTFWTWLW
-315 GPVGLLM
+315 GPVGLLI

-348 DRPVIEAKARYYQR
+348 DRPVIEVKARYYQR
-362 LLARDQDEATDIV
+362 LLARDQDEASDIV

-383 RESVYDTVLLPAL
+383 RESVYDTVILPAL
-396 YYAKQDRDRG
+396 YYAKQDHDRG

-435 ERDPGDHPGTD
+435 DPGDHPGTD

-451 VGCPARDEA
+451 MGCPARDEA
-460 DVLALEMVRH
+460 DVLALEMVGH
-470 LLDPARYRMEVSRTG
+470 VLDPARYRMEVGRTG
-485 MLVAEVLA
+485 MLTAEVVA

-502 VCIGAV
+502 LCIGAV

-536 WGLHDEKDADR
+536 WGLHDERDSDC
-547 QHLLAAGADH
+547 QHLLAAGADC

-567 TLALVGLTRGQ
+567 ALTQVGLTLG
-578 PRPGV
+578 
-583 ATAAGSGGRCPSR
+583 
-596 AAGGCDWRPALSAAV
+596 RPAPESPPTPAPEV
-611 AVEASASEQTA
+611 VPWTA
-622 RRLYPAVRSV
+622 PTVTAL
-632 HRPCCRRRPFV
+632 
-643 GWIRPRSLLP
+643 G
-653 RQSRAVLARV
+653 RV
-663 LAIDPASA
+663 
-671 PAASAAA
+671 
-678 PGPAAGPD
+678 
-686 ACAP
+686 